1 LTRHV
6 LTSDDPAVTSEETV
20 GKRIR
25 RLRLNRG
32 LSQRELAGPGVSYAY
47 ISRIEGGQRQPSL
60 RALRYLASRLGV
72 HPEYLEDGSA
82 IPASKERELRLAD
95 AELELRLGNDLD
107 RAEEILRGLLA
118 EESPDGL
125 EVRIRA
131 AFGTLLARAGSND
144 EATRQLEHVV
154 ASGGVRP
161 ETRPDVYETLSR
173 AYLASN
179 APHMATT
186 LLEGCITAVDGD
198 ERHATA
204 QIRFRSFL
212 ANALASTGALQRA
225 RDVLDEATQRAER
238 LGGPGEQVALHW
250 ERARLFWME
259 GDGDAAL
266 TAISYARALAQIADD
281 TLQVARAHLASA
293 QILNL
298 EGRPEEAGP
307 HLERAERLIDFG
319 EDTADRGVLRAEQ
332 AKREA
337 KLGNGER
344 ALELAQEAADLLT
357 EHALHAPNADHA
369 LGAAHAAT
377 GDLDA
382 ADVAYD
388 RAVAA
393 LAEREQWR
401 EAIKVARD
409 WADALRGAGRDT
421 RAYSVLEQ
429 ATEFGQRV
437 GSSRALHPDAVMRSQ
452 TRRGYSS

>member
-1 LTRHV
+1 LTRYV
-6 LTSDDPAVTSEETV
+6 LTSDDQPVSEETV

-47 ISRIEGGQRQPSL
+47 ISRIEGDQRQPSL
-60 RALRYLASRLGV
+60 RALRYLAARLGV
-72 HPEYLEDGSA
+72 EPEYLEDGSA

-95 AELELRLGNDLD
+95 AELELRLGNDLE
-107 RAEEILRGLLA
+107 RAEEIVRGLLS
-118 EESPDGL
+118 EEVPDGL

-131 AFGTLLARAGSND
+131 ALGTLLARTGENE
-144 EATRQLEHVV
+144 EAIRQLERVV

-173 AYLASN
+173 AYLATN
-179 APHMATT
+179 APHLATT
-186 LLEGCITAVDGD
+186 LLEGCIAAVDAD
-198 ERHATA
+198 RRHATA

-212 ANALASTGALQRA
+212 ANALASTGALKRA
-225 RDVLDEATQRAER
+225 RAVLDEATERAER
-238 LGGPGEQVALHW
+238 LGGLGEQVALHW
-250 ERARLFWME
+250 ERARLFWMQ

-266 TAISYARALAQIADD
+266 AAIGYARALAQIADD

-307 HLERAERLIDFG
+307 HLERAERLLDFG

-344 ALELAQEAADLLT
+344 ALALAHEAAELLAD
-357 EHALHAPNADHA
+357 HALHAPNADQA
-369 LGAAHAAT
+369 LGAAHVAT
-377 GDLDA
+377 GDIDSADA
-382 ADVAYD
+382 AYD
-388 RAVAA
+388 RAVSA

-409 WADALRGAGRDT
+409 RADALRAAGRDS
-421 RAYSVLEQ
+421 RAYAVLEQ
-429 ATEFGQRV
+429 ATEFGQRI
-437 GSSRALHPDAVMRSQ
+437 GNARALHTTS
-452 TRRGYSS
+452 